1 MSRPAS
7 SRRCPRRSP
16 PGRARPAQ
24 SRFPAWVLLSLGLL
38 GLGLL
43 PPTRVA
49 AAAEPPATPPAP
61 TAPAAAPTP
70 AADAPAASPPRIV
83 NANAELAR
91 ARQLF
96 QERKFS
102 EAADALQRAYA
113 FEPNPLFLFNAGQA
127 YRKAEQRKEAL
138 EMYQRY
144 LEVDEKG
151 PLAAEARGYV
161 TDLQAFIKAQEHL
174 QNAQVELE
182 TKESQAKKAEEA
194 LNAEKQRA
202 LFMEQALQKEKNKPF
217 YKKNWFYAV
226 AGIGGFLVVGGLISV
241 IAIPLRLEAEAS
253 VRPSFQQ

>member
-61 TAPAAAPTP
+61 TTPAAAPTP

>member
-1 MSRPAS
+1 M
-7 SRRCPRRSP
+7 
-16 PGRARPAQ
+16 
-24 SRFPAWVLLSLGLL
+24 
-38 GLGLL
+38 
-43 PPTRVA
+43 
-49 AAAEPPATPPAP
+49 
-61 TAPAAAPTP
+61 
-70 AADAPAASPPRIV
+70 
-83 NANAELAR
+83 
-91 ARQLF
+91 
-96 QERKFS
+96 
-102 EAADALQRAYA
+102 
-113 FEPNPLFLFNAGQA
+113 
-127 YRKAEQRKEAL
+127 
-138 EMYQRY
+138 
-144 LEVDEKG
+144 
-151 PLAAEARGYV
+151 